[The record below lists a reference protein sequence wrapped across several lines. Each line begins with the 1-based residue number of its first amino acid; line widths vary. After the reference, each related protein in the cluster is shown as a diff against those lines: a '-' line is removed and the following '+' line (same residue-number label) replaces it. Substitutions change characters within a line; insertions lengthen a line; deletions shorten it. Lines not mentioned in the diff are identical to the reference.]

1 MSRTFRRTK
10 KSDTSSLAFRF
21 GDHCSAYRFNKCSG
35 KFERLTLE
43 EAVHAYEKQV
53 LNFFRDGSK
62 FSPSVGRYVKEFMKL
77 HGARTKCK
85 QEIREIL
92 YEDQDEM
99 HFSGDRFEQV
109 VRKSKW
115 F

>member
-21 GDHCSAYRFNKCSG
+21 GDHCSAYRFNKRSG
-35 KFERLTLE
+35 KSERLTLE
-43 EAVHAYEKQV
+43 EAVVDYEKQV
-53 LNFFRDGSK
+53 LNFFRDGNK
-62 FSPSVGRYVKEFMKL
+62 FRPSVGHYIKESMQL

-85 QEIREIL
+85 QEIRELFNI
-92 YEDQDEM
+92 DRDKM

>member
-10 KSDTSSLAFRF
+10 KSDTSSLVFRF
-21 GDHCSAYRFNKCSG
+21 GDHSGTCRYNKRSG
-35 KFERLTLE
+35 KFERITLE
-43 EAVHAYEKQV
+43 EAVDDYEKQV
-53 LNFFRDGSK
+53 LNFFRDGNK
-62 FSPSVGRYVKEFMKL
+62 FRSSVGHYVKESMRL

-85 QEIREIL
+85 QEIRELFNI
-92 YEDQDEM
+92 DRDEM